1 MGKRGEEKVG
11 KGIEENGEGA
21 RRVWWEGA
29 PGVV

>member
-11 KGIEENGEGA
+11 KGGEEDGGEAG
-21 RRVWWEGA
+21 RFWWEGA